1 MTSPRRRPTAAA
13 LEAQLS
19 KTFPVRVMPWQELAP
34 ELADYVQFNRRVTFI
49 LFFIFFLLAAMGI
62 VNTMLMA
69 IIERTRELGMLMAV
83 GMRPVQVV
91 GLIVAEAASLAA
103 ASLVLG
109 ASAWGSTALVFAGS
123 WSEPGWRRK
132 RGLSGRNC
140 GGPPLVRSA
149 GFHCLHSGRSG
160 AGRHGSGVGP
170 LSRVACGPLSAGGGA
185 PKGLAMMGVLLLV
198 KIGWRN
204 LWRNPR
210 GTLLTALALGLGLTL
225 LLISLGLLDGSHEQM
240 IANAVRFGTGHV
252 VIQAQGYQDTGSQAL
267 LLPARV
273 VSATEEF
280 LHTDAMKH
288 VVRGVS
294 PRLLASGLLSSA
306 ANSDGVRIMG
316 VIPKEERTVSLIP
329 QRIVEGNYL
338 TDDQRSGVVIGV
350 DLARKLAVKI
360 GAKVVLM
367 TQAVQPPDTEATDAG
382 GGEMQSTLLRVSGI
396 FRTGVQAIDAH
407 IIQLPL
413 PEAQALLGVPD
424 RVTQVA
430 VLLER
435 EGDALMVAQGLRKQ
449 LTGVPVE
456 ILPWREA
463 MPELAR
469 LFLLDDAFNYVMNGV
484 VLAVVGLGILNTILM
499 RVLERRYEFGLCS
512 ALGLRPVQLAVMVI
526 GESLAL
532 TAFSLALGLVL
543 GLSVQ
548 HYFATYRVGSALVLQ
563 KQPPRRARF
572 RPDHLLRA

>member
-1 MTSPRRRPTAAA
+1 MT
-13 LEAQLS
+13 
-19 KTFPVRVMPWQELAP
+19 
-34 ELADYVQFNRRVTFI
+34 
-49 LFFIFFLLAAMGI
+49 
-62 VNTMLMA
+62 
-69 IIERTRELGMLMAV
+69 
-83 GMRPVQVV
+83 
-91 GLIVAEAASLAA
+91 
-103 ASLVLG
+103 
-109 ASAWGSTALVFAGS
+109 
-123 WSEPGWRRK
+123 
-132 RGLSGRNC
+132 
-140 GGPPLVRSA
+140 
-149 GFHCLHSGRSG
+149 
-160 AGRHGSGVGP
+160 
-170 LSRVACGPLSAGGGA
+170 
-185 PKGLAMMGVLLLV
+185 GVLLLV

-225 LLISLGLLDGSHEQM
+225 LLVSLGLLDGGHDQM
-240 IANAVRFGTGHV
+240 ITNAVRFGTGDV

-267 LLPARV
+267 LLATSV
-273 VSATEEF
+273 VSTTEAF

-288 VVRGVS
+288 VVEGAS
-294 PRLLASGLLSSA
+294 PRLLASGLVSSA

-316 VIPKEERTVSLIP
+316 VIPKQERTVSLIP
-329 QRIVEGNYL
+329 QRIVEGSYFS
-338 TDDQRSGVVIGV
+338 DDQRSGVVIGV

-367 TQAVQPPDTEATDAG
+367 TQMVQPPDPAAPDTG
-382 GGEMQSTLLRVSGI
+382 GGEMQSTALRVGGI

-413 PEAQALLGVPD
+413 SEAQALLGVPD
-424 RVTQVA
+424 QVTQIA

-435 EGDALMVAQGLRKQ
+435 EGDAMMVAQGLRKR
-449 LTGVPVE
+449 LTAEAIE

-484 VLAVVGLGILNTILM
+484 VLSVVGLGILNTILM
-499 RVLERRYEFGLCS
+499 RVLQRRYEFGLFA

-532 TAFSLALGLVL
+532 TAFSLALGLAL

-548 HYFATYRVGSALVLQ
+548 HYFATHGLDLRWFFKSSLPAALVFD
-563 KQPPRRARF
+563 PIIYARLSVARVVSSVWIVF
-572 RPDHLLRA
+572 LMATVISFYPAFKAARTKLPDALRVF